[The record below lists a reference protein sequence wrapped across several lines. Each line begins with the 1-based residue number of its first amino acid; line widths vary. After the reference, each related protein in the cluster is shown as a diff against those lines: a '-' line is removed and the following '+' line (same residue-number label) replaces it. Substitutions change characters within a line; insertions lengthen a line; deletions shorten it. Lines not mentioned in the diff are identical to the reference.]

1 MVLIAENK
9 LFIGMIP
16 EFTTE
21 EELRSLLQVYG
32 DIVEVV
38 IIKHGDR
45 TARGYGFCRYS
56 QRCVAIRA
64 IRELSG
70 RTFLHVRGAVA

>member
-1 MVLIAENK
+1 MSIAESK

-32 DIVEVV
+32 HIVEVV

-45 TARGYGFCRYS
+45 TAKGYGFCHYS
-56 QRCVAIRA
+56 QRAEAIRA

-70 RTFLHVRGAVA
+70 KTFLHVRSEVE